1 MIIRFLTFVL
11 TLFLFESCKTI
22 EPLAPTESIKPIPAI
37 GDVYSTIGIPI
48 EISLKSQLNDV
59 EKSLPK
65 SFEGSQQQCEGVS
78 FEYKFNR
85 EPINFVFKTSSIY
98 YEVDGKFQIKL
109 NYCPS
114 CVGIFGKESCTVPR
128 IYASCGM
135 NGEPMRK
142 VTVAY
147 NSEIS
152 LGSDYK
158 FQSKTELKKFQIHD
172 PCEVTVFKY
181 DVTDKLKKEV
191 KKELQKLEKDIDKQ
205 IESINVKSILNDT
218 WKELNKPIS
227 IDKYGFLYLNPK
239 SISMSQL
246 DFENKKVKL
255 DLNLKI
261 SPFVSTNPTDISNT
275 TLPNLE
281 DYHKEKGLDL
291 ILDIRTSYDSL
302 SSYVNKA
309 FKGYEFKLKNKKITV
324 RQLEVFGT
332 LDSKMVLKMTFDGA
346 KNGVLYLIGT
356 PILDA
361 ENQRIFLEE
370 VEFDVKTKS
379 VLLKSAKWL
388 FNNRIIEEI
397 KKNAVFE
404 LAPMILD
411 AKKTINKEL
420 NSSITKG
427 VNMNGKIEEIFIK
440 ELFLDSRNLIVR
452 TNFKG
457 ELKLKVE

>member
-1 MIIRFLTFVL
+1 MRFIPFVL
-11 TLFLFESCKTI
+11 ILLLIQSCKTI
-22 EPLAPTESIKPIPAI
+22 EPVAPTESLKPIPAI
-37 GDVYSTIGIPI
+37 GEIYSTISIPI
-48 EISLKSQLNDV
+48 EISLKNQLNDV

-65 SFEGSQQQCEGVS
+65 SFEGSQKQCEGVS
-78 FEYKFNR
+78 FDYKFNR
-85 EPINFVFKTSSIY
+85 EPIDFVFKNSSIY

-114 CVGIFGKESCTVPR
+114 CVGLFGKESCTVPR

-152 LGSDYK
+152 LASDYK
-158 FQSKTELKKFQIHD
+158 FQSKTELKKFQLHD

-181 DVTDKLKKEV
+181 DVTDNLKKEV

-205 IESINVKSILNDT
+205 IESINVKTMLNDT

-261 SPFVSTNPTDISNT
+261 SPFVSTNPTDISKT
-275 TLPNLE
+275 SLPNLE
-281 DYHKEKGLDL
+281 DYHKEKGLDM

-302 SSYVNKA
+302 SSFVNKA
-309 FKGYEFKLKNKKITV
+309 FKGYEFELKNKKITV
-324 RQLEVFGT
+324 RQLDVFGT
-332 LDSKMVLKMTFDGA
+332 QDSKMVLKMTFDGA

-356 PILDA
+356 PKLDS
-361 ENQRIFLEE
+361 ENQRLFLEE

-379 VLLKSAKWL
+379 LLLKSAKWL
-388 FNNRIIEEI
+388 FNDRIIEEI
-397 KKNAVFE
+397 KKNAIFD
-404 LAPMILD
+404 LTPMIFD

-420 NSSITKG
+420 NSTITKG
-427 VNMNGKIEEIFIK
+427 VKMNGEIEDISIK
-440 ELFLDSRNLIVR
+440 DLFLDSKNLIVR

-457 ELKLKVE
+457 ELKLKIE

>member
-1 MIIRFLTFVL
+1 MRFLTLVL
-11 TLFLFESCKTI
+11 ILLLIQSCKTI
-22 EPLAPTESIKPIPAI
+22 EPVAPTESLKPIPAI

-78 FEYKFNR
+78 FDYKFNR
-85 EPINFVFKTSSIY
+85 DPIEFNFKNSSIY

-114 CVGIFGKESCTVPR
+114 CVGLFGKESCTVPR

-152 LGSDYK
+152 LASDYK
-158 FQSKTELKKFQIHD
+158 FKSKTELKKFQLHD

-191 KKELQKLEKDIDKQ
+191 KKELDKLERDIDKQ
-205 IESINVKSILNDT
+205 IESINVKSLLNDT
-218 WKELNKPIS
+218 WKELNRAIP

-261 SPFVSTNPTDISNT
+261 SPFVSTNPADISKT
-275 TLPNLE
+275 SLPNLE
-281 DYHKEKGLDL
+281 EYHKGKGLDM

-302 SSYVNKA
+302 SSYVNNA
-309 FKGYEFKLKNKKITV
+309 FKGYEFELKNKKITV
-324 RQLEVFGT
+324 RQLDVFGT
-332 LDSKMVLKMTFDGA
+332 QDSKMVLKMTFDGA

-356 PILDA
+356 PKLDA
-361 ENQRIFLEE
+361 ENQKISLEE

-379 VLLKSAKWL
+379 LLLKSAKWL
-388 FNNRIIEEI
+388 FNDRIIEEI
-397 KKNAVFE
+397 KKNAIFE

-411 AKKTINKEL
+411 AKKTINKQL
-420 NSSITKG
+420 NSTLSEG
-427 VNMNGKIEEIFIK
+427 VKMNGAIEDILIN

-457 ELKLKVE
+457 ELKLKIE